1 MGIYNLDKIKIY
13 LVFMKAKVPALSP
26 LFRSDSQAEILALIL
41 LHPDTEYSLTDI
53 SNLTGVN
60 LATVHKEI
68 ERLGHFGIITERR
81 VGKSR
86 LVHATV
92 AHSLYLPLLALVEH
106 SYGPLITLTEL
117 VREMPGV
124 ESAYIFG
131 SWAARRSGIP
141 GALPQDIDVILIG
154 SLDFETA
161 DSLAEQA
168 SAELHMDVNV
178 QRCTSEM
185 WKTSQDPFINTVK
198 SQPLVEIPLV

>member
-1 MGIYNLDKIKIY
+1 MFLSTRFCRYLLVGIYNLDKIKIY

-86 LVHATV
+86 LVHAT
-92 AHSLYLPLLALVEH
+92 E
-106 SYGPLITLTEL
+106 G
-117 VREMPGV
+117 
-124 ESAYIFG
+124 
-131 SWAARRSGIP
+131 
-141 GALPQDIDVILIG
+141 
-154 SLDFETA
+154 
-161 DSLAEQA
+161 QA
-168 SAELHMDVNV
+168 
-178 QRCTSEM
+178 
-185 WKTSQDPFINTVK
+185 
-198 SQPLVEIPLV
+198 